1 MTRLCKTTGQLDNVS
16 IRQSVEL
23 VVQASRGA
31 EALHQAGLVHRD
43 IKPGNIFVSEATVNS
58 KPTAKLGDFGLVQIL
73 DSDTVTLTRAA
84 ETTGTPAYMSPEQS
98 DFVTEV
104 DSRSDVYSLGA
115 TLYHVLTGQ
124 TPFRGSS
131 LAILRQVSEV
141 EPTKPRQLNESVS
154 HDLETILSPKRKTS
168 KRLIKRRDCGLN
180 LFRFFC
186 FRFSRQV

>member
-1 MTRLCKTTGQLDNVS
+1 MPLDHDWAVDSSSALAPCRATSWAVSQQTIGQLDNVS

-43 IKPGNIFVSEATVNS
+43 IKPGNIFVSEATVDS

-104 DSRSDVYSLGA
+104 DSRSD
-115 TLYHVLTGQ
+115 
-124 TPFRGSS
+124 
-131 LAILRQVSEV
+131 AI
-141 EPTKPRQLNESVS
+141 
-154 HDLETILSPKRKTS
+154 
-168 KRLIKRRDCGLN
+168 
-180 LFRFFC
+180 
-186 FRFSRQV
+186 